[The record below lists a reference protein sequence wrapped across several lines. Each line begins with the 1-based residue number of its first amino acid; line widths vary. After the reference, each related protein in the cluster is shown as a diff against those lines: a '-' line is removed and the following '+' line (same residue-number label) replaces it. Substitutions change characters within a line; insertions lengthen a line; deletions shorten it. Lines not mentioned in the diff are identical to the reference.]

1 MAVALSRSPA
11 LAASPLL
18 PLVEKASIRRERS
31 RIPGAQDRSMTRMAE
46 SKVGRGTRAWP
57 RQGFRALSGL
67 LAIALTGCS
76 TVGDMF
82 GAGVPVGS
90 SGHVRGFLGGVA
102 AEDPAAALAAR
113 EVLSAGGSATDAAV
127 AAAWVMA
134 VTLPSRV
141 GVGGGGACLV
151 YDQRKNATEAVLF
164 LPGARSSVPSGADR
178 PAAVPMFA
186 RGLFALHTRIPVRP
200 FEELMA
206 PAEQLARFGA
216 PVSGGLAEDLAA
228 VSGPLMADPGAR
240 AVFGRPDGRVK
251 ANGDQL
257 VQPQLATT
265 LTQLRLSGPGDMHQG
280 LLARRLEEASRPVGG
295 NLRTE
300 ELRGPN
306 ALPTVT
312 PPLVVPGRNRDSVAF
327 LPLPADGG
335 LAGAATYLALKSD
348 QSLEAAAARGQAVAA
363 TWRRQGGEADTLLT
377 ANVPATG
384 TGALP
389 ASAGLAVFDRNGNA
403 VSCAF
408 TMNNLFGT
416 GRVTPGMGMLLASA
430 PGIGQVQPPLL
441 SAAIAWNPN
450 LAAFHMVAAGS
461 GQHAAPL
468 AAAGPI
474 ARLVEG
480 GLSPQG
486 AVESGRMAP
495 GRGQYG
501 ICASYLPGAES
512 RCVAITDPQGH
523 GVALG
528 AIDQ

>member
-1 MAVALSRSPA
+1 
-11 LAASPLL
+11 
-18 PLVEKASIRRERS
+18 
-31 RIPGAQDRSMTRMAE
+31 MTRMAE
-46 SKVGRGTRAWP
+46 SKTGLGTRAGT
-57 RQGFRALSGL
+57 RALGMRALSGFMA
-67 LAIALTGCS
+67 LALGGCS

-82 GAGVPVGS
+82 GGGVPAGS
-90 SGHVRGFLGGVA
+90 SGYVRGFLGGVS

-141 GVGGGGACLV
+141 GLGGGGACLV
-151 YDQRKNATEAVLF
+151 YDQRKNATEAVMF
-164 LPGARSSVPSGADR
+164 LPGSRASVPAGADR

-206 PAEQLARFGA
+206 PAEQLARFGTQ
-216 PVSGGLAEDLAA
+216 VSRGLAEDLAA
-228 VSGPLMADPGAR
+228 VGAPLMADPGAR
-240 AVFGRPDGRVK
+240 GVFGRPDGRVK
-251 ANGDQL
+251 GHGEQL
-257 VQPQLATT
+257 VQAQLATT
-265 LTQLRLSGPGDMHQG
+265 LTQLRLSGVGDMHQG

-295 NLRTE
+295 NLVAE
-300 ELRGPN
+300 ELRGPR
-306 ALPTVT
+306 ALPSVV
-312 PPLVVPGRNRDSVAF
+312 PPLVVQGRNRDQVAF

-335 LAGAATYLALKSD
+335 LAGAATYLALKSG

-363 TWRRQGGEADTLLT
+363 TWRRQGGDADALLT
-377 ANVPATG
+377 ANVPESG

-408 TMNNLFGT
+408 SMNNLFGT
-416 GRVTPGMGMLLASA
+416 GRLTPGMGMLLAAA
-430 PGIGQVQPPLL
+430 PGVGQVQPPLL
-441 SAAIAWNPN
+441 SAGIAWNPT

-468 AAAGPI
+468 AVAGPL
-474 ARLVEG
+474 ARVVEG
-480 GLSPQG
+480 GLVPQG
-486 AVESGRMAP
+486 AVETGRVAP
-495 GRGQYG
+495 ARGQYG
-501 ICASYLPGAES
+501 VCANYLPGDQG